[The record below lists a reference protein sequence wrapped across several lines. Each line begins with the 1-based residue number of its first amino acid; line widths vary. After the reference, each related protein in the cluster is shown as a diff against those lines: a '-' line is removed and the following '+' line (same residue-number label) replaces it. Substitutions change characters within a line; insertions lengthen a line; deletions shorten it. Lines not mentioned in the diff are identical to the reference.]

1 MRQGTA
7 MYQFGSGS
15 ALQVGLN
22 AIRIPNVALPCLHRP
37 GCNGLAKRLIDVL
50 GAVLL
55 IVILAV
61 PMLAIALAVRLDS
74 PGPILFR
81 QKRIGYASRAFETL
95 KFRTMWH
102 CAAANGTL
110 RQTCR
115 HDTRVT
121 RVGHFLRHTSMDEL
135 PQLFNVLRGDM
146 SLVGPRP
153 HAPGTRAG
161 GKPFELV
168 TPHYHLRHRVRPGMT
183 GLAQVRGLRGE
194 TETEDLLLRRVESDL
209 EYIESWSLWLDLM
222 ILLRT
227 AKAVLGT
234 QNAY

>member
-1 MRQGTA
+1 

-15 ALQVGLN
+15 VQLAGFG
-22 AIRIPNVALPCLHRP
+22 AIRIPHIVLPRP
-37 GCNGLAKRLIDVL
+37 HQAGCNGLAKRLIDIL

-55 IVILAV
+55 IAMLAV
-61 PMLAIALAVRLDS
+61 PMLAIALAIRLDS
-74 PGPILFR
+74 PGPTLFR
-81 QKRIGYASRAFETL
+81 QKRIGYADRAFETL

-102 CAAANGTL
+102 HAVAPGIFQ
-110 RQTCR
+110 QTCR
-115 HDTRVT
+115 HDVRVT
-121 RVGHFLRHTSMDEL
+121 RIGHFLRQTSMDEL

-153 HAPGTRAG
+153 HAPGTCAG

-168 TPHYHLRHRVRPGMT
+168 TPRYQLRHRVRPGIT

-209 EYIESWSLWLDLM
+209 EYIESWSLWLDLI

>member
-1 MRQGTA
+1 MVLPRLHQG
-7 MYQFGSGS
+7 
-15 ALQVGLN
+15 
-22 AIRIPNVALPCLHRP
+22 
-37 GCNGLAKRLIDVL
+37 GCNGVAKRLVDIV
-50 GAVLL
+50 GAMLL
-55 IVILAV
+55 IILLAV
-61 PMLAIALAVRLDS
+61 PMSAIALAIHLES
-74 PGPILFR
+74 PGRILFR
-81 QKRIGYASRAFETL
+81 QKRIGYANRAFETL
-95 KFRTMWH
+95 KFRSMWDH
-102 CAAANGTL
+102 AVETGTL

-115 HDTRVT
+115 DDARVT
-121 RVGHFLRHTSMDEL
+121 HVGNFLRHASMDEL

-153 HAPGTRAG
+153 HAPGTCAG

-168 TPHYHLRHRVRPGMT
+168 TPRYQLRHRVRPGIT

-209 EYIESWSLWLDLM
+209 EYIETWSLWLDLT

-227 AKAVLGT
+227 AKAVFCT